1 MAAVMSATDN
11 KKLMQEIF
19 EGLANRD
26 GTLLIERMADD
37 FRWINIG
44 SNKWSGTFDGKEA
57 VLRDL
62 LGPLRGKLMERSRTV
77 AHRFFADGDHVIVEA
92 RGDNVTR
99 EGKSYDNEY
108 CFVFRLSAGM
118 IKEVK
123 EYSDTALIA
132 AVLGDPADA
141 VAAATPLR

>member
-1 MAAVMSATDN
+1 MSAIDN

-19 EGLANRD
+19 AGLANRD
-26 GTLLIERMADD
+26 GTLFTERMADD

-62 LGPLRGKLMERSRTV
+62 LGPLRTKLMERSRTV
-77 AHRFFADGDHVIVEA
+77 AHRFFADGDYVIVEA
-92 RGDNVTR
+92 RGDNLTR
-99 EGKSYDNEY
+99 QGKPYNNEY
-108 CFVFRLSAGM
+108 CFVFYLSEGK

-123 EYSDTALIA
+123 EYSDTALGE
-132 AVLGDPADA
+132 AVLGDPAEA
-141 VAAATPLR
+141 VAATTP